1 MSRKVYLSFLGL
13 GPFNKERNKNNY
25 NKTVY
30 EFQGQKSSETRF
42 VQIAEQE
49 LLGTDYF
56 DVIFIATTQQSRKVH
71 GEKLLALFERCGA
84 KAEISFVELEEDMT
98 EKGQWRW
105 FEEIFNVIEHGD
117 HLTVDLTH
125 GYRSIPII
133 FSTAINFL
141 QKTKKILLEH
151 VLYGAYEADRN
162 CAPIVD
168 MRSFYDINIWADA
181 MNRLA
186 EDADAAG
193 LAEAAEMTGSMQ
205 FPALSNR
212 EFVSSCQVLTR
223 RIKNVDVNNV
233 SGEVCGLM
241 KKISELKAGTD
252 AGTIELLELLEKK
265 FSSLCEEKIQNP
277 DRDGYAVTYFRQQLE
292 LVELLL
298 QHDLM
303 MQAFTVMRQWLSSLV
318 MPFFEQTEK
327 MKANK
332 RRKRQKYYGDL
343 FFNMLQYPEEEW
355 KFSGKEM
362 EKKER
367 IEPWYRKLREAG
379 VLDPLIQGKLPLA
392 KELSDYRN
400 GLDHAWIGRAR
411 MKDDVE
417 QKAGYFLDCLRQT
430 CTLFEK
436 MQAEETE

>member
-1 MSRKVYLSFLGL
+1 MRRVYLSFLGL
-13 GPFNKERNKNNY
+13 GQFDKDTGQYSYR
-25 NKTVY
+25 KTVY
-30 EFQGQKSSETRF
+30 EMNGNLSSATCF
-42 VQIAEQE
+42 VQVAEQE
-49 LLGTDYF
+49 LLGMDYF
-56 DVIFIATTQQSRKVH
+56 ERLFIAATEKSYQMHSNSLKKHLSFCR
-71 GEKLLALFERCGA
+71 GELDFILLD
-84 KAEISFVELEEDMT
+84 EDMS
-98 EKGQWRW
+98 EKGQWKW
-105 FEEIFNVIEHGD
+105 FEKIFQVIQKND
-117 HLTVDLTH
+117 ILTVDLTH

-141 QKTKKILLEH
+141 QKTKHITLEH
-151 VLYGAYEADRN
+151 VFYGAYEEDTKR
-162 CAPIVD
+162 APLVD
-168 MRSFYDINIWADA
+168 MKSFYDINIWADA
-181 MNRLA
+181 VNRLA

-193 LAEAAEMTGSMQ
+193 LAEAAEITGRMQ

-212 EFVSSCQVLTR
+212 ELVSSCQTLTR
-223 RIKNVDVNNV
+223 KIKNVDVNNV

-252 AGTIELLELLEKK
+252 AGTSELLELLEKK

-277 DRDGYAVTYFRQQLE
+277 DRDGYAVPYFRQQLE
-292 LVELLL
+292 LVDLLI
-298 QHDLM
+298 QHGLV

-332 RRKRQKYYGDL
+332 RRKRQQYYGEL
-343 FFNMLQYPEEEW
+343 FFRMLQFPEEGW
-355 KFSGKEM
+355 KFSVDDVK
-362 EKKER
+362 KKER

-379 VLDPLIQGKLPLA
+379 VLDPLFHGEQLLA

-400 GLDHAWIGRAR
+400 GLDHAWIGNAQ

-430 CTLFEK
+430 CALLEN
-436 MQAEETE
+436 MQAEETKVT